1 MNADLQ
7 VSEGRVTIEL
17 SVVQEQCGHLALRA
31 MFPFPPP
38 NGFSFS
44 E

>member
-1 MNADLQ
+1 MNTDLQ
-7 VSEGRVTIEL
+7 VSEGRVTTEL
-17 SVVQEQCGHLALRA
+17 SVVQEQCSHLALKA
-31 MFPFPPP
+31 MFPFPRP

>member
-7 VSEGRVTIEL
+7 VSGGRGTAAKCCTGN
-17 SVVQEQCGHLALRA
+17 SAATWALKA
-31 MFPFPPP
+31 MFPFLLP

>member
-7 VSEGRVTIEL
+7 VSGGRVTVAL
-17 SVVQEQCGHLALRA
+17 SVVQEQCGHLALKA
-31 MFPFPPP
+31 MFPFTPP